1 MGCPA
6 VKMILRQPAERT
18 KLFPICRE
26 AKAGWGR
33 MVQIMRE

>member
-18 KLFPICRE
+18 NLFPFRRE
-26 AKAGWGR
+26 AKAGLGR